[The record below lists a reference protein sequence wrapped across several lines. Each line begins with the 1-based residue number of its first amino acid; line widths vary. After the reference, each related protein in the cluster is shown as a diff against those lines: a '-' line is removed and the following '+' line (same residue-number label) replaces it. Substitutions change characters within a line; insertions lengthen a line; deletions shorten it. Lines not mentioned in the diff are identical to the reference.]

1 MCLVLSGY
9 VRRFDVALLWKFTNH
24 DDFALAVRFCSL
36 FVFVKGD
43 LITNKACRKP
53 RIKMNYS
60 WCH

>member
-43 LITNKACRKP
+43 
-53 RIKMNYS
+53 
-60 WCH
+60 